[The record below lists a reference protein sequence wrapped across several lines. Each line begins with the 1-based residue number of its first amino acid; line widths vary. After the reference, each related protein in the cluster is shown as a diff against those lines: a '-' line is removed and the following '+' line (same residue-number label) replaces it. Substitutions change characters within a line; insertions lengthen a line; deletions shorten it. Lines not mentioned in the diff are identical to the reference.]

1 LYFHG
6 GYCYVSYFLTGEHM
20 TWDREMGQLDRMEP
34 FENFFL
40 VDTATDGVQGGW
52 GAWQLAARYST
63 LDLSDDNIQGG
74 IGDSVTLGVNWYWNA
89 YAGMQF
95 NYIYGNIYDNEVNAV
110 NGIDYGDYQIAG
122 VRFRMDY

>member
-1 LYFHG
+1 
-6 GYCYVSYFLTGEHM
+6 
-20 TWDREMGQLDRMEP
+20 MGQLDRVEP

-40 VDTATDGVQGGW
+40 VDTARDGVQGGW
-52 GAWQLAARYST
+52 GAWQVAARYST

-110 NGIDYGDYQIAG
+110 NGIDYGDYQIVG